1 MRAHYIKDHQKH
13 VFEPMMKRCLEEKP
27 AARGTFEDA
36 LEEIQIYLKKYAK
49 NNQAETLEGNKVKV
63 QFSHCVFSAI
73 VQKIVRAILSYYN
86 CICVYVCMCPL
97 CRKSSRN

>member
-13 VFEPMMKRCLEEKP
+13 VFDPMMKRCLEEKP

-36 LEEIQIYLKKYAK
+36 LEEIRIHLKKYGK

-63 QFSHCVFSAI
+63 QFSLCVFCAI
-73 VQKIVRAILSYYN
+73 VHVQNTV
-86 CICVYVCMCPL
+86 
-97 CRKSSRN
+97 